1 LEGIMGDT
9 VSLNDFGSTIRK
21 RWKLI
26 VFTTMSATL
35 ISVILSYFVLTPI
48 FQATTQI
55 LVNQKNSENQVDIS
69 LMQNNVDLISTY
81 ASIIKSPAIL
91 EIVIDK
97 LDLKQ
102 SEEQL
107 NQNIKITNQENS
119 QVFYLIVENAD
130 AEMAIEIANTV
141 SRTFQEEIQEIMNVN
156 NVSIL
161 ATAKK
166 KENPIPVKPNKV
178 FNIAIGMVLGLMV
191 GMLVAFLLEL
201 MDKSLKGDHDI
212 EIILGLPVLGSIPN
226 MTQEQNTNKKE
237 YKKEKMGG
245 ETIVS

>member
-1 LEGIMGDT
+1 MMGDT

-26 VFTTMSATL
+26 VFTTLSTTF
-35 ISVILSYFVLTPI
+35 ISVILSYFVLTPV
-48 FQATTQI
+48 FQASTQI

-69 LMQNNVDLISTY
+69 HMQNNVDLISTY

-102 SEEQL
+102 NEEQL
-107 NQNIKITNQENS
+107 NKNIKITSPENS
-119 QVFYLIVENAD
+119 QVFYLMVEDAD
-130 AEMAIEIANTV
+130 AGKAVEIANTI
-141 SRTFQEEIQEIMNVN
+141 SKTFQEEIQDIMNVN

-161 ATAKK
+161 AIAKL
-166 KENPIPVKPNKV
+166 KENPIPVKPNKM
-178 FNIAIGMVLGLMV
+178 FNIVIGMVIGLMIGIV
-191 GMLVAFLLEL
+191 VAFLLEL
-201 MDKSLKGDHDI
+201 MDKTLKGDHDV
-212 EIILGLPVLGSIPN
+212 EVILGLPVLGSIPN
-226 MTQEQNTNKKE
+226 MTIEQNAKKKG
-237 YKKEKMGG
+237 YKKGEMGG